1 MRSPGAGHA
10 LRVIHASAI
19 MSDNCY
25 NFDLPDECLNSDETR
40 DVINALMFDLRRVP
54 VGGTF
59 VFDISIGP
67 ASDPDVPWTEFRK
80 TRKKFNRAEFLKEKK
95 AVDEAEL
102 IKFLREHFDDML
114 TLPRP
119 GLRRVK

>member
-1 MRSPGAGHA
+1 
-10 LRVIHASAI
+10 

-25 NFDLPDECLNSDETR
+25 NFDLPDECLNAEETR

-54 VGGTF
+54 AGGTF
-59 VFDISIGP
+59 VFDIAIGP
-67 ASDPDVPWTEFRK
+67 ASDPDAEWDKFLK
-80 TRKKFNRAEFLKEKK
+80 TRKKFNRAEFHKEKK
-95 AVDEAEL
+95 VVEESEV
-102 IKFLREHFDDML
+102 INFLREHFDDML